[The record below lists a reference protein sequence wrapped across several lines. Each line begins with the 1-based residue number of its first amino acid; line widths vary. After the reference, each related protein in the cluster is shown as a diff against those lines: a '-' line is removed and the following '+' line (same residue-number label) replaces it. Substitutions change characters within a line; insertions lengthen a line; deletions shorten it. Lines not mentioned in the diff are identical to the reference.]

1 MPQAILVA
9 SFGTRYAKTRA
20 NTIGAVEAEIR
31 KAYPGHHIAV
41 AYTSRRIRHSLAEIG
56 IHIDAP
62 EQAMERLLADGFR
75 EILVQPTYLICG
87 EEYDRLLHILRGY
100 QKRAS
105 IRVGLPMLATSRDL
119 REASALLCSRF
130 PQEAGVC
137 TVFMGHGSPHPAN
150 AVYPALAYRMQL
162 SGRQDLWVAT
172 VDGYP
177 TLYDILPQLK
187 TKYRKVR
194 LAPLMLVAGEHAFHD
209 MAGENPKSW
218 KSVLQATGMAVELI
232 LHGLGEDPD
241 FRAFYLRHMTE
252 AKPLCS

>member
-1 MPQAILVA
+1 MA
-9 SFGTRYAKTRA
+9 SFGTRYAATRA
-20 NTIGAVEAEIR
+20 KTIGAVEAEIR
-31 KAYPGHHIAV
+31 KAYPGHRIAV

-62 EQAMERLLADGFR
+62 EQAVERLLAEGFR
-75 EILVQPTYLICG
+75 KILVQPTHLICG
-87 EEYDRLLHILRGY
+87 EEYDRLLNILRGY
-100 QKRAS
+100 QKQAV
-105 IRVGLPMLATSRDL
+105 IRVGLPMLATTQDL

-162 SGRQDLWVAT
+162 SGRRDLWVAT

-177 TLYDILPQLK
+177 TLHDILPQLK

-194 LAPLMLVAGEHAFHD
+194 LAPLMLVAGEHACKD
-209 MAGENPKSW
+209 MAGESSTSW
-218 KSVLQATGMAVELI
+218 KSVLQANGLMVEPI